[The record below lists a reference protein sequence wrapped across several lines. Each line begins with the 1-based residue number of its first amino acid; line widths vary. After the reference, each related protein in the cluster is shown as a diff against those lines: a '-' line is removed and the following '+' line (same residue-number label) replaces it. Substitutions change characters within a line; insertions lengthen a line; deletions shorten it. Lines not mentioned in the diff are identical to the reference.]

1 MNTRIKV
8 NSAFILSLV
17 ILLNGCSKPPEAEE
31 TTKEESSA
39 NTSAELIYHKN
50 VGPEDAKKLID
61 SDDPPVILDIRT
73 PFEVKAGSIDGS
85 TNINYYGDSFKE
97 EVGKM
102 DRNKPVI
109 VHCRSGGRSTE
120 SLEIFR
126 ELGFKNVYHLD
137 GGIMAWEKAG
147 FALIKPVP

>member
-1 MNTRIKV
+1 MSQPNLKIIDDTT
-8 NSAFILSLV
+8 
-17 ILLNGCSKPPEAEE
+17 EEE

-39 NTSAELIYHKN
+39 NTSAKLISHKN

-73 PFEVKAGSIDGS
+73 PFEVKAGSIDES
-85 TNINYYGDSFKE
+85 TNINYYGDSFKD

-109 VHCRSGGRSTE
+109 VHC
-120 SLEIFR
+120 L
-126 ELGFKNVYHLD
+126 
-137 GGIMAWEKAG
+137 
-147 FALIKPVP
+147 